1 MIENGVVAKSFVV
14 VRAGLF
20 LLLANAVT
28 FAAQSPSQ
36 LANVTIAY
44 TSISPQYSPAWIAKE
59 TGIFRKYGIN
69 AQLVYMRGG
78 ILATQ
83 ALVSNDV
90 NFINAGG
97 GGVVDAVLGGAEI
110 FIVAAPINQEPQV
123 LVAKREIKEIAQLKG
138 KKVAVNSLAGP
149 AILTMKIVLAASGL
163 DPERDVSYLAT
174 GPTASRY
181 TALQLGQVDAAP
193 LTPPFTLAARRA
205 GYTFFEN
212 APGLKDAEMP
222 NAALITSKKFF
233 DAEPVVTEA
242 VIKSIIEGIH
252 FYKTEKVRTLAILK
266 KYMKIES
273 AEDLE
278 ESYSFYVKLLN
289 AKPYPSAKGIQTILD
304 WSKRADARRAT
315 PGQFINTKIVE
326 KLDKQGFIDGLY
338 RK

>member
-1 MIENGVVAKSFVV
+1 MIASDVVAKFSFVV
-14 VRAGLF
+14 GFGVF
-20 LLLANAVT
+20 VLLATGVT
-28 FAAQSPSQ
+28 FAAQPPSQ

-123 LVAKREIKEIAQLKG
+123 LVAEREIKEIAQLKG

-149 AILTMKIVLAASGL
+149 AILTMKIILAAAGL

-252 FYKTEKVRTLAILK
+252 FYKTEKVRTPAILK

-273 AEDLE
+273 AEDLQ

-289 AKPYPSAKGIQTILD
+289 EKPYPSAKGIQTILD
-304 WSKRADARRAT
+304 WSKRADARKAT

-326 KLDKQGFIDGLY
+326 KLDKQGFIDSLY